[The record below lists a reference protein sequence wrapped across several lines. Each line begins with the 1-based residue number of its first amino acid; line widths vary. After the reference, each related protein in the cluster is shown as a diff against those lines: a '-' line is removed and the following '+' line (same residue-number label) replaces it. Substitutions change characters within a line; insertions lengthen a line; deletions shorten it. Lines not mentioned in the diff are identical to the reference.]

1 LRVLYLDPER
11 GRPGLPADVAA
22 LVDTV
27 EPDRTGLQ
35 LVNLSATQTR
45 RVIVQ
50 AGSFGTDRIDE
61 AVVSTA
67 TGAYP
72 GPSPAYT
79 SPPPAPGT
87 ETIVVGG
94 NRLEV
99 TMPPGRMIRLDLRLT
114 RNAYR
119 AAHVALD

>member
-1 LRVLYLDPER
+1 MVCCRCACCYIDPER

-61 AVVSTA
+61 AVRVH
-67 TGAYP
+67 
-72 GPSPAYT
+72 
-79 SPPPAPGT
+79 
-87 ETIVVGG
+87 
-94 NRLEV
+94 RH
-99 TMPPGRMIRLDLRLT
+99 R
-114 RNAYR
+114 
-119 AAHVALD
+119 